1 MYCTN
6 CGHHVEANDPFC
18 YQCGH
23 ALSFPETS
31 KSIGGAWRSLP
42 VPWRGGEVALG
53 MLLILISIFPVAG
66 LAVGLGKL
74 AGRLEVAVG
83 AWESSHL
90 MGFAILLVVWY
101 LGLRPHGVT
110 LSSLGLTLPTASWV
124 KCILLTAGVLG
135 ASLIGTIGYSGLV
148 NLAGLEILLPPDI
161 PADIVFPGPAAV
173 FTYQALALWTPFT
186 EEIFFRGFVFA
197 GLVPRFG
204 LKRAMIASALIFSAF
219 HLSSFAIGLIVPIFI
234 TGLLLAWLYSK
245 TGSLWTSI
253 AAHAGQNA
261 LAIAVTSLWG

>member
-6 CGHHVEANDPFC
+6 CGHQVEANDSFC
-18 YQCGH
+18 CQCGH
-23 ALSFPETS
+23 ALSSPETGAS
-31 KSIGGAWRSLP
+31 LGGAWRSFP
-42 VPWRGGEVALG
+42 VPWRGGQVALG
-53 MLLILISIFPVAG
+53 ILLILASVFPVAG
-66 LAVGLGKL
+66 LAIGLGKL

-90 MGFAILLVVWY
+90 MGFAILIVVWY
-101 LGLRPHGVT
+101 LGLRPYRVT
-110 LSSLGLTLPTASWV
+110 LSSLGLTLPTASRV
-124 KCILLTAGVLG
+124 KCILLTAGVLV
-135 ASLIGTIGYSGLV
+135 ASLLATLGYSGLV
-148 NLAGLEILLPPDI
+148 NLAGLEILLPPEI
-161 PADIVFPGPAAV
+161 PADIVFPGPLAV

-204 LKRAMIASALIFSAF
+204 LKWAMIVSALIFSAF
-219 HLSSFAIGLIVPIFI
+219 HLLSFAIGLIVPIFI

-253 AAHAGQNA
+253 AAHAGQNTV
-261 LAIAVTSLWG
+261 AIVVTSVWG